1 MKDVRFFFFKQK
13 TAYEM
18 RISDWSSDVCSS
30 DLCGGFDI
38 DLIAIEPDLA
48 VARPIGRIDL
58 QREAEARI
66 IGIAED
72 REESTKG
79 VGLGRRKTGPEGITP
94 RGICGDA
101 PILLDI
107 GIADDLGGLVDIAK
121 NLGLGVGNGEHE
133 ARFDKMIGHAGSW
146 RKEGLGPPGFPASAT
161 RPDPRPL
168 PALLSVRE
176 ARRRSGARRTRGLRS
191 AVHGEYEDRHER
203 AASVSK

>member
-1 MKDVRFFFFKQK
+1 MESGV
-13 TAYEM
+13 TE
-18 RISDWSSDVCSS
+18 
-30 DLCGGFDI
+30 G
-38 DLIAIEPDLA
+38 
-48 VARPIGRIDL
+48 
-58 QREAEARI
+58 
-66 IGIAED
+66 
-72 REESTKG
+72 REECNKG
-79 VGLGRRKTGPEGITP
+79 VVRVRRKTGPEGITP
-94 RGICGDA
+94 LGICGDA

-107 GIADDLGGLVDIAK
+107 GIADELGGLVDIAK

-191 AVHGEYEDRHER
+191 AVHGEYGRSEEQQSTLQSTMR
-203 AASVSK
+203 